1 MTPFFKTTR
10 HDYCIDGVFVRLV
23 NCPIKGDHRQ
33 LAPTAEAWLRYALNT
48 WGAGVADLTVKWD
61 EHGRVTHSVEFQDG
75 MTLGEKLRQK
85 QEAQQI
91 EITEGDIA

>member
-33 LAPTAEAWLRYALNT
+33 LAPTAEAWRGYAMRR
-48 WGAGVADLTVKWD
+48 WGIDVVDLTVTWD
-61 EHGRVTHSVEFQDG
+61 EHGRVTHNVEFS
-75 MTLGEKLRQK
+75 LGRVADVLRVGV
-85 QEAQQI
+85 E
-91 EITEGDIA
+91 ELRGSRNEGEGK

>member
-33 LAPTAEAWLRYALNT
+33 LAPTAEAWRGYAMRR
-48 WGAGVADLTVKWD
+48 WGKDVVDLTVTWD
-61 EHGRVTHSVEFQDG
+61 EHGRVTHNVEFS
-75 MTLGEKLRQK
+75 LGRVADELRVGVVELLGRK
-85 QEAQQI
+85 APEV
-91 EITEGDIA
+91 EG